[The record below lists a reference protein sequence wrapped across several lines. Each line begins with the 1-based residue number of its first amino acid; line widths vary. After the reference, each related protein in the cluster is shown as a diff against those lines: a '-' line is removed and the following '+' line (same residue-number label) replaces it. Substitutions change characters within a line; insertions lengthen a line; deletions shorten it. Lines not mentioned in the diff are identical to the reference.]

1 MIRRLSWLRAEGTDP
16 YRNLALEEA
25 LLGRLEEGEVLLYLW
40 QNRHT
45 VVIGRNQNCWKECR
59 VTLLEEEGGHLARR
73 LSGGGAVYHD
83 LGNLNFTFLAPRQD
97 YSVERQTRVILEAV
111 RRCGIRAEKSGRNDL
126 TCEGKKFSGNA
137 YYETA
142 SACYHHG
149 TLLLDTDPEKIGRY
163 LSVSREKLRA
173 KSVDSV
179 RSRVGNLRDWAPAL
193 TLEELEEAL
202 LEAFGQ
208 EYGGKAAPLEPGRI
222 PPGELEGLRQKYA
235 GEAWKYSPRLPFSYQ
250 LEKRF
255 DWGEVQLQLE
265 VKEGR
270 LARCLLFS
278 DGLDPAWIE
287 ASAARLAGC
296 EFRPQALAEALKE
309 LPADTPARLQM
320 GRDLAELLR
329 QAL

>member
-1 MIRRLSWLRAEGTDP
+1 MIRRLSWLRARGTDP

-25 LLGRLEEGEVLLYLW
+25 LLGSIQEGEVVLYLW

-59 VTLLEEEGGHLARR
+59 VSLLEEEGGRLARR

-83 LGNLNFTFLAPRQD
+83 LGNLNFTFLAPRRD

-111 RRCGIRAEKSGRNDL
+111 RRCGVQAEKSGRNDL
-126 TCEGKKFSGNA
+126 TCQGRKFSGNA

-149 TLLLDTDPEKIGRY
+149 TLLVDTDPGKIGRY

-179 RSRVGNLRDWAPAL
+179 RSRVGNLRDWSPCL
-193 TLEELEEAL
+193 TIGGMEEAL

-208 EYGGKAAPLEPGRI
+208 EYGLSPREWEQGRI
-222 PPGELEGLRQKYA
+222 APERLEALEAKYR
-235 GEAWKYSPRLPFSYQ
+235 GDAWKYSPRLPFSYQ
-250 LEKRF
+250 LEEKF
-255 DWGEVQLQLE
+255 GWGEVQLQLE

-270 LARCLLFS
+270 LARCLIFS
-278 DGLDPAWIE
+278 DGLDPAWLE
-287 ASAARLAGC
+287 ACAARLRGC
-296 EFRPQALAEALKE
+296 EFRPRELEQALAE
-309 LPADTPARLQM
+309 LPADTPARLAM
-320 GRDLAELLR
+320 SRDLGRLLHR
-329 QAL
+329 AL